1 VIQLMT
7 GPALPSA
14 DICERA
20 LDARDPR
27 FDGVFFVGIT
37 TTHIYCR
44 TVCPARV
51 SYTDRRRFFATAA
64 AAERAGFRPCLR
76 CRPELAPGRAPMDA
90 VPRLARLAADRI
102 GAGALNGRGVAQLAD
117 DLGVSERHLR
127 RALEREIGVSPLEL
141 AQTHR
146 LLLAKQ
152 LLMDTTLSITRIAF
166 ASGFQSL
173 RRFNAVF
180 RERYRLSPSALR
192 GARRQ
197 GGVARASGESS
208 NDLIRLTLAY
218 RPPLAWEA
226 LVHSLTRLRFPGV
239 ETRQEGRYARTV
251 CLDGRAGIVLA
262 EDAAGPARNGH
273 GTARSY
279 LNVHLSTAL
288 LPVLMPLLARLRRYF
303 DLDAE
308 PTMVDAHLT
317 QGGLGRHV
325 EGRPGVRIPGVLDGF
340 EAVLRTV
347 LSESPAGARAAAGL
361 VSTLGEPIAT
371 DVPGLTHLMPS
382 AARVADTGPAGLVA
396 LGLSPCQAA
405 VLSAVARAMTAGR
418 IRLEP
423 GGNVAAA
430 RRALLEVE
438 GVDGRLATLIAMR
451 ALYWPDAFPGV
462 DPALQRAAGL
472 TSPVSLEALAE
483 RWRPWRAYAAHHLW
497 LEHTPETPEQVLA
510 ITRPKPARQRRTRLV
525 SSA

>member
-7 GPALPSA
+7 GPTLPSA

-51 SYTDRRRFFATAA
+51 AYTDRRRFFATAA
-64 AAERAGFRPCLR
+64 AAERAGYRPCLR

-117 DLGVSERHLR
+117 ELGVSERHLR

-173 RRFNAVF
+173 RRFNSVF

-197 GGVARASGESS
+197 GGAVRASESP

-226 LVHSLTRLRFPGV
+226 LVHALTRPLLPGV
-239 ETRQEGRYARTV
+239 ETAQGGRYARTV
-251 CLDGRAGIVLA
+251 SLDGRAGIVLI
-262 EDAAGPARNGH
+262 EDAAAQARNGQR
-273 GTARSY
+273 TARSY

-317 QGGLGRHV
+317 QGGLGRQV
-325 EGRPGVRIPGVLDGF
+325 DGRPGVRIPGVLEGF

-347 LSESPAGARAAAGL
+347 LSESPAATRVPAAL
-361 VSTLGEPIAT
+361 VSELGEPIAT
-371 DVPGLTHLMPS
+371 DLTELTHLLPS
-382 AARVADTGPAGLVA
+382 AARVADAGPAGLVA
-396 LGLSPCQAA
+396 LGLPPYHAG
-405 VLSAVARAMTAGR
+405 VLTAVARAMAAGR
-418 IRLEP
+418 VRLEP

-430 RRALLEVE
+430 RRALMEIE
-438 GVDGRLATLIAMR
+438 GVDGRLATLIVMR
-451 ALYWPDAFPGV
+451 ALYWPDAFPGS

-472 TSPVSLEALAE
+472 TSSVSLEALSE

-497 LEHTPETPEQVLA
+497 LENAPETREEVLE
-510 ITRPKPARQRRTRLV
+510 ITRSKPARQRRTRLV